1 MITLTLKDGARLGNI
16 DAEDL
21 QVLIDQLEEEG
32 RADRDYFMD
41 ATTIGILREAGA
53 SQHLLDLLHTA
64 VGGSDGVDIA
74 WHQA

>member
-1 MITLTLKDGARLGNI
+1 MITLMLKDGARLGRI
-16 DAEDL
+16 DSADL

-32 RADRDYFMD
+32 RKDRDYFMD

-64 VGGSDGVDIA
+64 VGASEGVDIA
-74 WHQA
+74 WREG